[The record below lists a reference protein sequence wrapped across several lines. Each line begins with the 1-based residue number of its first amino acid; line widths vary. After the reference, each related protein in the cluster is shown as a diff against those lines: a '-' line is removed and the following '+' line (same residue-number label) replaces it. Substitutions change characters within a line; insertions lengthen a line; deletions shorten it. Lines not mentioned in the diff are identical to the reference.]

1 MSNDIYSGNE
11 NSNRREGRGGTMI
24 SVKDVSKSYKKQQA
38 LKQVNLT
45 IQQSTCF
52 GLIGPNG
59 AGKSTLM
66 KILCGVLEEY
76 EGEVAVK
83 GMNPKHETRAMKKEL
98 GYVPQDIVL
107 TEELSAIDNLRFFG
121 SVYGL
126 RGKELENRIIEV
138 LTLVGLQERGKDMVK
153 TFSGGMKR
161 RINIGC
167 ALLHNPSVIIM
178 DEPTVG
184 VDPQSRNYIF
194 DIILELKKQGKT
206 IVYSSHY
213 MEEIQY
219 LCDDLALI
227 DLGTVVE
234 SGNLMEIIQ
243 KHSKKGVYVEGPM
256 ITDEL
261 LLPFGTLLEKGNGY
275 LIDCNHPLE
284 MLEQVATYM
293 REHNMHVQRLELSQT
308 SLEDIFLLLTG
319 KKLRD

>member
-1 MSNDIYSGNE
+1 
-11 NSNRREGRGGTMI
+11 MI
-24 SVKDVSKSYKKQQA
+24 SVKGVSKSYKKQQA
-38 LKQVNLT
+38 LKNVHLT
-45 IQQSTCF
+45 IQPSTCF

-76 EGEVAVK
+76 EGEVTIK
-83 GMNPKHETRAMKKEL
+83 GMNPKRQAKTMKKEL
-98 GYVPQDIVL
+98 GYVPQDVVL

-126 RGKELENRIIEV
+126 RGKELEARIIEV

-167 ALLHNPSVIIM
+167 ALLHNPAVIIM

-219 LCDDLALI
+219 LCDDMALI
-227 DLGTVVE
+227 DLGTVIE

-243 KHSKKGVYVEGPM
+243 KHSKRGVYIEGTD
-256 ITDEL
+256 ITSEL
-261 LLPFGTLLEKGNGY
+261 VQSFGKYFVKGNGY
-275 LIDCNHPLE
+275 LIESDLPLE
-284 MLEQVATYM
+284 MLQRVTVFIKEKGL
-293 REHNMHVQRLELSQT
+293 HVHRLELLQT

-319 KKLRD
+319 KTLRD